1 MKKKEQ
7 WRENL
12 VEALEIPRDLA
23 LKESVFTVTGKS
35 QIQIGNYRSILRYE
49 PQELIIL
56 TFSGKLVIHGKGLK
70 TLWYTPEEMQI
81 EGILSEIIL
90 ER

>member
-1 MKKKEQ
+1 M
-7 WRENL
+7 L
-12 VEALEIPRDLA
+12 

-70 TLWYTPEEMQI
+70 ILWYTPEEMQI

-90 ER
+90 EQ

>member
-23 LKESVFTVTGKS
+23 LKESVFTVTGAR
-35 QIQIGNYRSILRYE
+35 YR
-49 PQELIIL
+49 
-56 TFSGKLVIHGKGLK
+56 
-70 TLWYTPEEMQI
+70 
-81 EGILSEIIL
+81 
-90 ER
+90 

>member
-23 LKESVFTVTGKS
+23 LKESVFTVTGK
-35 QIQIGNYRSILRYE
+35 IQIGNYRSILRYE

-70 TLWYTPEEMQI
+70 ILWYTPEEMQI

>member
-1 MKKKEQ
+1 MKKTEQ
-7 WRENL
+7 TRDNL

-23 LKESVFTVTGKS
+23 LKDSVCTVPG
-35 QIQIGNYRSILRYE
+35 RYE

-56 TFSGKLVIHGKGLK
+56 TFSGKLVIHGIGLK
-70 TLWYTPEEMQI
+70 ILWYTPEEMQI